1 MERKNRLSS
10 LLTRKYLVIPKLFV
24 PFLVFTQEKSATV
37 DVTSITLDPATASM
51 TLGGETLTLTPTVL
65 PADATDKTVTWT
77 TSNASVATVADGI
90 VTAVAAGTVT
100 ITANANAGSGV
111 TDTCTVTVTAPATK
125 YDITVGENEHGTV
138 AFTVD
143 GAAATQAKKDDVVTV
158 SVTPAEG
165 YSTKDVTVRAYTT
178 WAAAPARAKS
188 RAAAP
193 ELKDNI
199 DVTAG
204 ENGTWTFTMPEANVW
219 VKDAGTLAAG
229 KCWIELVPSSPAHA
243 RALSIVFEGET
254 TGINAVSSSADKM
267 DGEWYD
273 LSGYPTHT
281 GRIVFDDYTAWR
293 NIFAYPS
300 L

>member
-1 MERKNRLSS
+1 MERKDRLSS

-100 ITANANAGSGV
+100 ITANANDGSGV
-111 TDTCTVTVTAPATK
+111 TDTCTVTVTAPAT
-125 YDITVGENEHGTV
+125 
-138 AFTVD
+138 
-143 GAAATQAKKDDVVTV
+143 
-158 SVTPAEG
+158 
-165 YSTKDVTVRAYTT
+165 
-178 WAAAPARAKS
+178 
-188 RAAAP
+188 
-193 ELKDNI
+193 KDNI

-229 KCWIELVPSSPAHA
+229 KCWIELVPSSPAH
-243 RALSIVFEGET
+243 
-254 TGINAVSSSADKM
+254 
-267 DGEWYD
+267 
-273 LSGYPTHT
+273 T

>member
-1 MERKNRLSS
+1 MIGESTEEAVLGAACSPCA
-10 LLTRKYLVIPKLFV
+10 LDDCLP
-24 PFLVFTQEKSATV
+24 QV
-37 DVTSITLDPATASM
+37 DV
-51 TLGGETLTLTPTVL
+51 
-65 PADATDKTVTWT
+65 
-77 TSNASVATVADGI
+77 
-90 VTAVAAGTVT
+90 AV
-100 ITANANAGSGV
+100 S
-111 TDTCTVTVTAPATK
+111 D
-125 YDITVGENEHGTV
+125 
-138 AFTVD
+138 
-143 GAAATQAKKDDVVTV
+143 
-158 SVTPAEG
+158 
-165 YSTKDVTVRAYTT
+165 
-178 WAAAPARAKS
+178 
-188 RAAAP
+188 AAP

-273 LSGYPTHT
+273 LSGYTTHT

>member
-1 MERKNRLSS
+1 MS
-10 LLTRKYLVIPKLFV
+10 TPI
-24 PFLVFTQEKSATV
+24 SAIVQISGGNGGNGDEDSDRGGNGGSGVSGNVTV
-37 DVTSITLDPATASM
+37 NSGIATIAGRN
-51 TLGGETLTLTPTVL
+51 GG
-65 PADATDKTVTWT
+65 
-77 TSNASVATVADGI
+77 
-90 VTAVAAGTVT
+90 
-100 ITANANAGSGV
+100 NAGSGV

-204 ENGTWTFTMPEANVW
+204 EKGTWTFTMPEANVW